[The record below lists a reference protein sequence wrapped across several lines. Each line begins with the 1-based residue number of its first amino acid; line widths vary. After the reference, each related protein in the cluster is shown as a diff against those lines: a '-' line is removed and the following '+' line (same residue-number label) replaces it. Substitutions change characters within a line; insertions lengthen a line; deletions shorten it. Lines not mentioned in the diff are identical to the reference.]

1 MGVLESKNMRQA
13 TSGDSVRVHYTV
25 TLDDGTEIDSSAK
38 GEPVNLTIGN
48 EQFFPGVESALM
60 GMAEGDTKKVTLEPE
75 NTFGAHNPELIQN
88 IKREF
93 IQPEVK
99 LEIGTVLKIKTENGE
114 GAPVMVVEFSDNN
127 VTLDTNH
134 PLVGEALTFEL
145 TLVEFV
151 G

>member
-1 MGVLESKNMRQA
+1 MRQA

-25 TLDDGTEIDSSAK
+25 TLDNGTEIDSSAK
-38 GEPVNLTIGN
+38 GEPVEITIGN

-75 NTFGAHNPELIQN
+75 NAFGAHNPELIQN
-88 IKREF
+88 IEREF
-93 IQPEVK
+93 IPPEVK
-99 LEIGTVLKIKTENGE
+99 LEIGTVLKMKDKNGDMTS
-114 GAPVMVVEFSDNN
+114 VKVVEFSDNN

-134 PLVGEALTFEL
+134 PLVGETLTFEL

>member
-1 MGVLESKNMRQA
+1 MRQA

-25 TLDDGTEIDSSAK
+25 TLDNGTEIDSSAK
-38 GEPVNLTIGN
+38 GEPVEITIGN

-88 IKREF
+88 IEREF
-93 IQPEVK
+93 IPPEVK
-99 LEIGTVLKIKTENGE
+99 LEIGTVLKMKDKNGDMTS
-114 GAPVMVVEFSDNN
+114 VKVVEFSDNN

-134 PLVGEALTFEL
+134 PLVGETLTFEL

>member
-1 MGVLESKNMRQA
+1 MRQA

-88 IKREF
+88 IEREL
-93 IQPEVK
+93 IPPEFK
-99 LEIGTVLKIKTENGE
+99 LEIGTVLKMKNENGD
-114 GAPVMVVEFSDNN
+114 VTSVKVVEFSDNN

>member
-1 MGVLESKNMRQA
+1 MRQA

-25 TLDDGTEIDSSAK
+25 TLDNGTEIDSSAK
-38 GEPVNLTIGN
+38 GEPVKITIGN

-60 GMAEGDTKKVTLEPE
+60 GMAEGDKKKVTLEPE
-75 NTFGAHNPELIQN
+75 NAFGAHNPELIQN
-88 IKREF
+88 IKREL
-93 IQPEVK
+93 IPPEVK
-99 LEIGTVLKIKTENGE
+99 LEIGTVLKMKNENGE
-114 GAPVMVVEFSDNN
+114 VASVKVVEFSDNN

>member
-1 MGVLESKNMRQA
+1 MRQA

-38 GEPVNLTIGN
+38 GEPVKLTIGN

-60 GMAEGDTKKVTLEPE
+60 GMAEGDKKKVTLEPE
-75 NTFGAHNPELIQN
+75 NAFGAHNPELIQN

>member
-1 MGVLESKNMRQA
+1 MRQA

-25 TLDDGTEIDSSAK
+25 TLDNGTEIDSSAK
-38 GEPVNLTIGN
+38 GEPVKLTIGN

-60 GMAEGDTKKVTLEPE
+60 GMAEGDKKKVTLEPE
-75 NTFGAHNPELIQN
+75 NAFGAHNPELIQN
-88 IKREF
+88 IEREL
-93 IQPEVK
+93 IPPEVK
-99 LEIGTVLKIKTENGE
+99 LEIGIVLDMKNENGE
-114 GAPVMVVEFSDNN
+114 VAPVKVVEISDED
-127 VTLDTNH
+127 VTIDTNH

>member
-1 MGVLESKNMRQA
+1 MKQA

-25 TLDDGTEIDSSAK
+25 TLDNGTEIDSSAK
-38 GEPVNLTIGN
+38 GEPVEITIGN

-60 GMAEGDTKKVTLEPE
+60 GMAQGDTQKVTLEPE
-75 NTFGAHNPELIQN
+75 NAFGAHNPELIQN
-88 IKREF
+88 IEREL
-93 IQPEVK
+93 IPPEVK
-99 LEIGTVLKIKTENGE
+99 LEIGTVLKMKTENGE
-114 GAPVMVVEFSDNN
+114 VAPVKVVEFSDNN

-145 TLVEFV
+145 TLVGFV

>member
-1 MGVLESKNMRQA
+1 MRQA

-25 TLDDGTEIDSSAK
+25 TLDNGTEIDSSAK
-38 GEPVNLTIGN
+38 GEPVKITIGN

-60 GMAEGDTKKVTLEPE
+60 GMAEGDKKKVTLEPE
-75 NTFGAHNPELIQN
+75 NAFGAHNPELIQN
-88 IKREF
+88 IERAL

-99 LEIGTVLKIKTENGE
+99 LEIGAFLEMKDKNGN
-114 GAPVMVVEFSDNN
+114 VTSVKVVEFSDNN

-151 G
+151 I

>member
-1 MGVLESKNMRQA
+1 MRQA

-25 TLDDGTEIDSSAK
+25 TLDNGTEIDSSAK
-38 GEPVNLTIGN
+38 GEPVKLTIGN

-60 GMAEGDTKKVTLEPE
+60 GMAEGDKKKVTLEPE
-75 NTFGAHNPELIQN
+75 NAFGVYNPELIQN
-88 IKREF
+88 IEREL
-93 IQPEVK
+93 IPPEVK
-99 LEIGTVLKIKTENGE
+99 LEIGIVLDMKNENGE
-114 GAPVMVVEFSDNN
+114 VAPVKVVEISDED
-127 VTLDTNH
+127 VTIDTNH